1 MSIITVSFWNCDGLA
16 GREKINNNNNK
27 SNHMEVWYT
36 PKKKLCFSQIKE
48 GGESWCLHLESAHK
62 GLECRLAFKKTFDF
76 RCA

>member
-36 PKKKLCFSQIKE
+36 PKKRVMFFPNQGRWRELVSTSRISTQ
-48 GGESWCLHLESAHK
+48 
-62 GLECRLAFKKTFDF
+62 RP
-76 RCA
+76 